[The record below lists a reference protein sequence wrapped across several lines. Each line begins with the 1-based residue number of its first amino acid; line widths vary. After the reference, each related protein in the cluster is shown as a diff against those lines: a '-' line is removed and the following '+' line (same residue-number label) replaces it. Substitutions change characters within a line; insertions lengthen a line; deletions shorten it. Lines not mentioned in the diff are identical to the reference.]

1 MGLDIKA
8 YSRLTKNE
16 ELTEKAKK
24 NNFYIEVGDYTL
36 VMNPN
41 IKYIDEVFPNR
52 ATPLEYNGDVYDGD
66 ASIIHCI
73 GAYSTYGNF
82 RIVLEQFSEECLQ
95 NANEFDM
102 LLNFSDCEGVFGS
115 IACKELYE
123 KFESHSKEFEEWIK
137 SKYQY
142 DNFMSELFKSIY
154 LKFKDAFSVGMNG
167 GAVEFC

>member
-41 IKYIDEVFPNR
+41 IKYIDKVFPNR

-66 ASIIHCI
+66 ESVIHCI
-73 GAYSTYGNF
+73 GAYSTYSYF
-82 RIVLEQFSEECLQ
+82 RNVLEQFSEEHLQ
-95 NANEFDM
+95 NGNEFDM

-123 KFESHSKEFEEWIK
+123 KFESHKEEFEGWIK